1 MKTRHFRDLQVW
13 QKSMALAASIY
24 RLTSQFPKS
33 EVFGITAQMR
43 RSAVSVPSNI
53 AEGHGRLSDRNL
65 ALFLGHAR
73 GSLYELESQTELAI
87 QLAFAQTAAGQE
99 VLEQIHEVARML
111 NGLLAKVRGSEAAT
125 LTASPANRLLANRL
139 LANRF

>member
-13 QKSMALAASIY
+13 QKSMALAAAIY
-24 RLTSQFPKS
+24 RFTDRFPKR
-33 EVFGITAQMR
+33 EVFGLTAQMR

-53 AEGHGRLSDRNL
+53 AEGHGRLSDRSF

-87 QLAFAQTAAGQE
+87 QLAFAETAAGQE
-99 VLEQIHEVARML
+99 VLEQIHEIARML
-111 NGLLAKVRGSEAAT
+111 NGLLAKIRGSETAT
-125 LTASPANRLLANRL
+125 SPTGPR
-139 LANRF
+139 